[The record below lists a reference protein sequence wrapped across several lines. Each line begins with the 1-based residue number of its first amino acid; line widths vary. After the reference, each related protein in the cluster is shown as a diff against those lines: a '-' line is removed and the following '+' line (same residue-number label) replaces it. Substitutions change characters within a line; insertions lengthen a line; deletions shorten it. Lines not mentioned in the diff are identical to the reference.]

1 VRAPGRSLLPRIM
14 TRDSAAGSA
23 WLWGRVIGGLAV
35 VYFLPVIIGAARK
48 VEHLAVIGM
57 LSMFPLAW
65 PAALAG
71 ALILPR
77 RQPAAPYPA
86 HDYGPAPYPPPG
98 SGGPYG

>member
-1 VRAPGRSLLPRIM
+1 M

-71 ALILPR
+71 ALILPAASRLPRTRHMTTVR
-77 RQPAAPYPA
+77 RRTRRPVPAARTADREP
-86 HDYGPAPYPPPG
+86 DEGCL
-98 SGGPYG
+98 